1 MAIFARKPR
10 RRFMAD
16 INVVPYIDVML
27 VLLIVFMVTTPLLMQ
42 GVKVEL
48 PQAPAEAVE
57 DTDNEPLIV
66 SVKPDGS
73 LYLSVGGDP
82 EEAKS
87 LEAIQELVSRVLA
100 EKPQT
105 PVMVW
110 GDRQVDYGT
119 VVVLMAGLQAAGAA
133 NVGLITE
140 PPGAR

>member
-16 INVVPYIDVML
+16 INVVPFIDVML

-82 EEAKS
+82 EIGRASCREG
-87 LEAIQELVSRVLA
+87 
-100 EKPQT
+100 
-105 PVMVW
+105 M
-110 GDRQVDYGT
+110 QVA
-119 VVVLMAGLQAAGAA
+119 VVV
-133 NVGLITE
+133 V
-140 PPGAR
+140 